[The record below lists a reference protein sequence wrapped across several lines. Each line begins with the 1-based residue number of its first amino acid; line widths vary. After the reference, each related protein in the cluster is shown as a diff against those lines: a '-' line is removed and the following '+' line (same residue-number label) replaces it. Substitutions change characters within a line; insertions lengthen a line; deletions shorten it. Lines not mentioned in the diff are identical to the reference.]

1 MRTRTGSSIVVLSFA
16 TFVVVLYWTTRN
28 WQLVSDAALIRYATF
43 LLSNGFAP
51 YRQLTDIN
59 LPGSYLLDWAALHL
73 FGAGRFGL
81 RLYDLSLL
89 VAAGAAMVIIAPRK
103 QRSDALCAA
112 CLFAL
117 FHGRDG
123 ATQLGQRDLAI
134 AALLLV
140 AIAELTL
147 FVLFITGSHA
157 GNTKLHFGSVAKG
170 VHEFGHGDGFVTG
183 CVFWIRH
190 IGELL

>member
-1 MRTRTGSSIVVLSFA
+1 MRARAGSTIVVLWFT

-28 WQLVSDAALIRYATF
+28 WQLVNDAALIRYATF

-73 FGAGRFGL
+73 FGAGRFGF
-81 RLYDLSLL
+81 RPCCVSVL
-89 VAAGAAMVIIAPRK
+89 VAPGAAMVIIAPRK

-147 FVLFITGSHA
+147 FVRKEGSRESFPILFG
-157 GNTKLHFGSVAKG
+157 FG
-170 VHEFGHGDGFVTG
+170 F
-183 CVFWIRH
+183 
-190 IGELL
+190 

>member
-1 MRTRTGSSIVVLSFA
+1 MRARAGSTIVVLWFT

-28 WQLVSDAALIRYATF
+28 WQLVNDAALIRYATF

-59 LPGSYLLDWAALHL
+59 LPGSYLLDWTALHL

-89 VAAGAAMVIIAPRK
+89 VAAGAAMVVIAPRQ
-103 QRSDALCAA
+103 QRSAALCAA

-123 ATQLGQRDLAI
+123 AAQLGQRDLAI

-140 AIAELTL
+140 AIAKLTL
-147 FVLFITGSHA
+147 FVRRGDGRESLPT
-157 GNTKLHFGSVAKG
+157 HFGLG
-170 VHEFGHGDGFVTG
+170 FGITVGLATILKPLG
-183 CVFWIRH
+183 
-190 IGELL
+190 LLFPLLLFPVWNSI